1 MKWKISTALYYLII
15 LGDNDQDN
23 FDANSDD
30 DDDGDDDGDD
40 DDDDDDGDDD
50 DELMTRLPEAPME
63 GRGGTAFAAVVVFP
77 KFVLFCHIFHFCP
90 TFSYLIIFHDI

>member
-50 DELMTRLPEAPME
+50 DDDDVVLLKPVSDMLHFSNDNSARLQDN
-63 GRGGTAFAAVVVFP
+63 
-77 KFVLFCHIFHFCP
+77 K
-90 TFSYLIIFHDI
+90 